1 MSKIFEDDNHSKG
14 SQYVQLSV
22 VMVVLAVVAYLVIKF
37 VMGFVWWI
45 LGVLGILV
53 LIINRK
59 FVWKVIKS
67 IQALYKKN
75 TWMGVGATLGG
86 FLALTPFMGFLFLK
100 TIWDFRNSD
109 FLPTKKGKDKKGN
122 TTVDADAT
130 IIDIDPVEIPKDTD
144 WNTDI
149 DKLPPSG
156 FSQ

>member
-1 MSKIFEDDNHSKG
+1 MSKIFEDDNNSKG

-22 VMVVLAVVAYLVIKF
+22 VMLVVAIVAYLVIKF

-53 LIINRK
+53 LIVNRK
-59 FVWKVIKS
+59 FAWKIVKM
-67 IQALYKKN
+67 IQGLYKKN
-75 TWMGVGATLGG
+75 TWMGVGATVGG

-109 FLPTKKGKDKKGN
+109 FAPSKKAKKAKK
-122 TTVDADAT
+122 TIDADATT
-130 IIDIDPVEIPKDTD
+130 IIDIDPIDDFAKEKD
-144 WNTDI
+144 WNTNI
-149 DKLPPSG
+149 DKLPPSD